1 LKAYNLLTK
10 VAAAI
15 GWDQLLKVRSEVFVM
30 EEEYRVE
37 RQHVPKPAQSLDAE
51 MNGNS
56 AEQEDDTGS
65 VNGPAAVE
73 STEEIPNGDGDEN
86 HGQSPLERPEQTV
99 ASEVVKSGNE
109 DVSAHNTN
117 EYD

>member
-1 LKAYNLLTK
+1 
-10 VAAAI
+10 
-15 GWDQLLKVRSEVFVM
+15 
-30 EEEYRVE
+30 
-37 RQHVPKPAQSLDAE
+37 
-51 MNGNS
+51 
-56 AEQEDDTGS
+56 